1 MVIIQRME
9 VEMRK
14 SEPNATYLAQAIF
27 ASSLFLLMPLS
38 ILDCC
43 YYLKQQQK
51 RLFNWWLFSCL
62 WQAQTQRRYR
72 VRANAATS
80 CRLGALQSSCGEN
93 LLIDPRSHSILPTSK
108 THAFTRSEYIYILPG
123 LLGCKDMLQAQLN
136 KICLSL

>member
-1 MVIIQRME
+1 
-9 VEMRK
+9 MRTTLTSLGSRK
-14 SEPNATYLAQAIF
+14 RYVFSASYFCL
-27 ASSLFLLMPLS
+27 SSLFLLMPLS

-51 RLFNWWLFSCL
+51 KLFNWWLFSCL
-62 WQAQTQRRYR
+62 LQAQTQRRYC

-80 CRLGALQSSCGEN
+80 CRLGALQSPCGEN

-123 LLGCKDMLQAQLN
+123 LLGRKDMLQAQLN